1 MKNFTLVAALALVA
15 CSTPAA
21 DSGALQATEYACASA
36 TAALKT
42 AILFNER
49 LSSGT
54 RASVTKAV
62 QVIDPI
68 CSQENP
74 PTLGSDARAALS
86 SAVAALTSAAAE
98 AQR

>member
-1 MKNFTLVAALALVA
+1 MRIIVLAAALALAGCV
-15 CSTPAA
+15 SMTTQ
-21 DSGALQATEYACASA
+21 DKALQATEFACASA

-49 LSSGT
+49 LSPGT

-62 QVIDPI
+62 QIIDPI